1 MAPLSLVPE
10 RLRSGAHS
18 GARRFVSPFGGRPRW
33 SRGAAL
39 QSAVE
44 CIFGRSVRSWM
55 PESFRV
61 LPLRRC
67 LAVCGGHALPDG
79 WAEFTEGGRDCQLGW
94 RGGGRFGFIGVDFG
108 VGGPPPFRPLPG
120 PTHFSLSCQRKVSK
134 RKARR
139 DGDPL
144 LEFLSQGGRAGKLAA
159 LRQARSLFP
168 PRNRNSRRHLGS
180 TSKDKKTRPRKTAT
194 PSGHWPWCHC
204 PGVWPLAGPSGAL
217 RTPRSGS
224 LVA

>member
-1 MAPLSLVPE
+1 M
-10 RLRSGAHS
+10 
-18 GARRFVSPFGGRPRW
+18 SPFGGRPQW
-33 SRGAAL
+33 SCGASSPECGRTHVRR
-39 QSAVE
+39 SA
-44 CIFGRSVRSWM
+44 RSWM

-61 LPLRRC
+61 LPLRRR
-67 LAVCGGHALPDG
+67 LAVYGGHALPDG

-144 LEFLSQGGRAGKLAA
+144 LEFLSQGGRAGKLASFK
-159 LRQARSLFP
+159 QARSLFP
-168 PRNRNSRRHLGS
+168 PCNKNSRRRIGQE
-180 TSKDKKTRPRKTAT
+180 RPNR
-194 PSGHWPWCHC
+194 
-204 PGVWPLAGPSGAL
+204 
-217 RTPRSGS
+217 R
-224 LVA
+224 